1 MQTNKQLLRV
11 VKILLLY
18 VIRDFYFY
26 FYLTI
31 FNIENFFKIIVI
43 FTKVCQE

>member
-1 MQTNKQLLRV
+1 MQTKKQLLRV

-18 VIRDFYFY
+18 VIRDFDFD

-31 FNIENFFKIIVI
+31 FNIENYFLK
-43 FTKVCQE
+43 